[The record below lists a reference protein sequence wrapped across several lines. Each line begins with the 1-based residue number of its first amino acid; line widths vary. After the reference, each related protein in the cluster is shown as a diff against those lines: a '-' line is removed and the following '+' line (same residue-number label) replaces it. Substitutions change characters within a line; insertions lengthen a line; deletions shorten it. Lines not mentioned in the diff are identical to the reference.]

1 MTDPLLRLETQGS
14 DIVITPA
21 GHELPVTFRK
31 LADYPGISP
40 SR

>member
-21 GHELPVTFRK
+21 GHELPSDVPK
-31 LADYPGISP
+31 VS
-40 SR
+40 